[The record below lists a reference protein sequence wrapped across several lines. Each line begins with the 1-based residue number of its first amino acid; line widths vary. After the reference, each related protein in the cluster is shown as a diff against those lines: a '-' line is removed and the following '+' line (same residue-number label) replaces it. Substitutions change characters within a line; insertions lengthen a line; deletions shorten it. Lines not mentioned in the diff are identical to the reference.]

1 MSDNL
6 INKVLQTSV
15 IGQGNTPGTGGL
27 TYEQADRFLDYMWD
41 ASVLGGLITK
51 KRMNAVEEEWDVI
64 AIGAKLVRLATEAVD
79 DGVNA
84 IPSFTKLSITTKK
97 LRLDWELSRE
107 SLEDNIEG
115 EDLEDHLVRMMATQY
130 GNDVEDLIINGDTSL
145 TGDPLYK
152 AFDGFRKRAVAG
164 GHVVDALGGAFD
176 RTVLF
181 KAQQAMPRKYMA
193 ARPNFKYLTGSGAIA
208 DYLFSLQQTA
218 DGFISPESLA
228 AAGLNQAVRTQGP
241 AGYLTGNG
249 FGIPIQEIP
258 YFKENRVGTYADTDG
273 AGTASSPTDARH
285 TDVWLTDPKNLI
297 WGIKRDIEVHREYKP
312 KKDTIE
318 YTVYSRQGVQIQN
331 VDALV
336 VVRNVKVS
344 A

>member
-1 MSDNL
+1 MNENL
-6 INKVLQTSV
+6 FEKVLQTSV

-27 TYEQADRFLDYMWD
+27 TYEQADTFLDYMWD
-41 ASVLGGLITK
+41 ATVLGGQVTK

-64 AIGAKLVRLATEAVD
+64 SIGAKLVRLATEAVD

-84 IPSFTKLSITTKK
+84 VPAFTKLSITTKK

-130 GNDVEDLIINGDTSL
+130 GNDVEDLIVNGDTAL

-152 AFDGFRKRAVAG
+152 AFDGFRKRAFAA
-164 GHVVDALGGAFD
+164 GHVVDAAGSALD
-176 RTVLF
+176 RLVLHNAE
-181 KAQQAMPRKYMA
+181 KAMPRKYMG
-193 ARPNFKYLTGSGAIA
+193 ARPRFKYFTGSGAIS
-208 DYLFSLQQTA
+208 DYLFSLQQTSA
-218 DGFISPESLA
+218 DFVTPEAMAQA
-228 AAGLNQAVRTQGP
+228 AINQASRTTGP
-241 AGYLTGNG
+241 AGFQTGNA

-258 YFKENRVGTYADTDG
+258 VFKENRVGDY
-273 AGTASSPTDARH
+273 PTPSGNHVDL
-285 TDVWLTDPKNLI
+285 WLTDPKNLI
-297 WGIKRDIEVHREYKP
+297 WGIKREVEVHREYKP

-318 YTVYSRQGVQIQN
+318 YTVFSRQGVQIQN

-336 VVRNVKVS
+336 VVKNVKVS